1 MFGGGEGRGWVGM
14 YHYQLIRGA
23 TSGASHCYNLAATHI
38 GDVWEMGGK
47 GLDGD
52 VSLSVN

>member
-1 MFGGGEGRGWVGM
+1 MFGGGEGRGWMGI

-38 GDVWEMGGK
+38 GDVWGMGGK

>member
-1 MFGGGEGRGWVGM
+1 MFGGGEGRGWMGM
-14 YHYQLIRGA
+14 YHYQLIRGT
-23 TSGASHCYNLAATHI
+23 TSGASLCYNLAATHI
-38 GDVWEMGGK
+38 GDVWGMGGK